1 MWPHSNRPLRL
12 ALIGMSGAGKSYWTA
27 RIAAAG
33 YPAISCDAQIES
45 RLKSEL
51 DDGGYSGINGVA
63 AWMGWPHPPTH
74 PGREAAYLSEGTAG
88 LSEGFSRLGKNP
100 SSHPDSRTPR
110 CLIFR
115 GQ

>member
-1 MWPHSNRPLRL
+1 MWPRSNKPLRL

-33 YPAISCDAQIES
+33 YPAISCDARIES

-63 AWMGWPHPPTH
+63 ALVGLPHPPTH
-74 PGREAAYLSEGTAG
+74 AHRQAAYLSQGTAG
-88 LSEGFSRLGKNP
+88 LDEGFTRLGKNP
-100 SSHPDSRTPR
+100 ATELGLDTASRLTY
-110 CLIFR
+110 
-115 GQ
+115 

>member
-1 MWPHSNRPLRL
+1 MWPHSNKPLRL

-63 AWMGWPHPPTH
+63 ALMGWPHLPAYPP
-74 PGREAAYLSEGTAG
+74 PEAAYLFPENAVVD
-88 LSEGFSRLGKNP
+88 EGFTGLEKK
-100 SSHPDSRTPR
+100 PDHD
-110 CLIFR
+110 
-115 GQ
+115 